1 MNRQST
7 EVLTTTETAAI
18 PTQTDRLL
26 LLSRKLAELDQ
37 RNQRE
42 QEMTTSSANSSTE
55 TLDNIVYKMQGQ
67 VEALTDIVN
76 KLIVVNKLAYVD
88 LKQRIDAIT
97 IQPR

>member
-7 EVLTTTETAAI
+7 EVLTTTETATT
-18 PTQTDRLL
+18 PTQTDRLH

-37 RNQRE
+37 RGQRE
-42 QEMTTSSANSSTE
+42 QETTTPLPNSSTE
-55 TLDNIVYKMQGQ
+55 TLDNIVYRMKGQ

-88 LKQRIDAIT
+88 LKQRIDTIS